1 MRHLNY
7 SHLQY
12 FWAVAREGSIIKAS
26 EVLHLTP
33 QTISGQLK
41 LLEESVGEELFTRV
55 GRGLV
60 LTEAGHLVFQY
71 ADEIFSL
78 GAELSSR
85 LKTGSADMPANL
97 RVGIVNSIPKL
108 IAMRILQPSLT
119 EDNGIKLVCVE
130 GNFEELLGK
139 LAVHQLD
146 MIISDH
152 GISAGL
158 NVKAFT
164 HQIGQSGT
172 TIFVK
177 RSQARRYEKQ
187 FPASLNG
194 SPLLLPTQNNP
205 MRRALEEWM
214 EQLELTPNIIA
225 EFDDSA
231 LMKAFGEEGLG
242 LFPSPTAIANEI
254 ELMYDAKAIGGVPE
268 VVENYYAIS
277 PERRLKH
284 PVVLNIIESAR
295 DNLFG

>member
-12 FWAVAREGSIIKAS
+12 FWAVAREGSITKAS

-85 LKTGSADMPANL
+85 LKNGSSGIPAHL

-108 IAMRILQPSLT
+108 IAMRILQPALNEETSV
-119 EDNGIKLVCVE
+119 KLVCVE
-130 GNFEELLGK
+130 GEFEDLLGK

-164 HQIGQSGT
+164 HLIGQSGT
-172 TIFVK
+172 TIFAK
-177 RSQARRYEKQ
+177 RNIARRYENK
-187 FPASLNG
+187 FPESLNNA
-194 SPLLLPTQNNP
+194 PLLLPTANNP

-214 EQLELTPNIIA
+214 DNLEISPNCIA

-242 LFPSPTAIANEI
+242 LFPSPSAIAEEI
-254 ELMYDAKAIGGVPE
+254 QLMYGAKAIGDVPE
-268 VVENYYAIS
+268 VIENYYAIS

-284 PVVLNIIESAR
+284 PIVLKIIEDAR
-295 DNLFG
+295 DNLFS